1 MTSPS
6 GPAAPGTGPRARED
20 LSRFALLSIVTS
32 LVVIALKILAWRL
45 TGSVGLLSDAA
56 ESSVNVVAAVAAF
69 VALKVV
75 AKPADH
81 DHNFGHTKAEYFS
94 AVLEG
99 VMIVVAAVVII
110 VSAVDRLLHPR
121 ELEQVGLGLGI
132 SVLATVLNG
141 LVGLYLIRVGRRH
154 RSLALQADGKHLLTD
169 VWTTV
174 GVILGVLLVALTGWL
189 PLDPLIAIAVAVN
202 IFVVGARLVRES
214 GAGLMDAA
222 LPPDERARIDE
233 VLDRHRGDGIDFHD
247 IRTRESGHE
256 LFVQMHM
263 LVPGDWTVQ
272 RAHDLTEIVEADLA
286 ELFDDL
292 RITVHIEP
300 IDDPR
305 AYEDWRLD

>member
-1 MTSPS
+1 MTAPS
-6 GPAAPGTGPRARED
+6 SPAAPGAGPGVRQD
-20 LSRFALLSIVTS
+20 LSRFALLSIATS
-32 LVVIALKILAWRL
+32 IVVIALKILAWRL

-56 ESSVNVVAAVAAF
+56 ESSVNIVAAVAAF

-110 VSAVDRLLHPR
+110 VSAVDRLLNPQA
-121 ELEQVGLGLGI
+121 LEQVGLGLAI
-132 SVLATVLNG
+132 SVAATVLNG

-154 RSLALQADGKHLLTD
+154 RSLALQADGKHLITD
-169 VWTTV
+169 VWTTA
-174 GVILGVLLVALTGWL
+174 GVIVGVLLVALTGWL

-202 IFVVGARLVRES
+202 ILVVGARLVWQS

-222 LPPDERARIDE
+222 LPVEERAQIDE
-233 VLDRHRGDGIDFHD
+233 VLDRHRVAGIDFHD
-247 IRTRESGHE
+247 VRTRESGHE
-256 LFVQMHM
+256 RFLQMHM

-272 RAHDLTEIVEADLA
+272 RAHDVTEEVEADLDA
-286 ELFDDL
+286 LFDDL